1 MASAEGAR
9 FRPFVS
15 EVKISLLPLIFP
27 TGWGLTRPDPNNPAV
42 EQALGLPL
50 EKLEERARNCVTCFL
65 ETLFDPEEKGLRH
78 YYRADQKYYS
88 ELDSGN
94 FLMAVNYLTI
104 YDMTGDPHLLERA
117 EDCFHWAYNHA
128 TETHPMFTWQGG
140 VRDGFKHNELYVK
153 YTGDAFLTCI
163 ALYRRTKKEEY
174 LFYIKQFHNFFK
186 QAKKAG
192 FKYKYDKQAENS
204 SKPSVLLRKTG
215 AGYRTRPLCD
225 LVSQRGLVCN
235 QRGSRVRP
243 SRAAGLPF
251 LHCANARAIACRLSL
266 RPLRAG

>member
-1 MASAEGAR
+1 M
-9 FRPFVS
+9 
-15 EVKISLLPLIFP
+15 
-27 TGWGLTRPDPNNPAV
+27 
-42 EQALGLPL
+42 
-50 EKLEERARNCVTCFL
+50 
-65 ETLFDPEEKGLRH
+65 
-78 YYRADQKYYS
+78 
-88 ELDSGN
+88 
-94 FLMAVNYLTI
+94 
-104 YDMTGDPHLLERA
+104 

-204 SKPSVLLRKTG
+204 SKPSVLLRETG
-215 AGYRTRPLCD
+215 AGHRTRPLCD

>member
-1 MASAEGAR
+1 M
-9 FRPFVS
+9 
-15 EVKISLLPLIFP
+15 
-27 TGWGLTRPDPNNPAV
+27 
-42 EQALGLPL
+42 
-50 EKLEERARNCVTCFL
+50 
-65 ETLFDPEEKGLRH
+65 
-78 YYRADQKYYS
+78 
-88 ELDSGN
+88 
-94 FLMAVNYLTI
+94 
-104 YDMTGDPHLLERA
+104 

-204 SKPSVLLRKTG
+204 SKPSVLLRETG
-215 AGYRTRPLCD
+215 AGHRTRPLCD
-225 LVSQRGLVCN
+225 
-235 QRGSRVRP
+235 
-243 SRAAGLPF
+243 
-251 LHCANARAIACRLSL
+251 
-266 RPLRAG
+266 